1 MGGGRRRVVVTRYF
15 TDPDGDALTYTA
27 RSSRSGVVTT
37 GVSGGA
43 VTLTP
48 VSAGTASVTV
58 TARDPGGLSAT
69 QSIAVTVVEG
79 TNRAPRSTGSVPAQ
93 TLTVGGGSASVVVT
107 RYFTDPDGDALTYTA
122 RSSRSGVV
130 TTGVSGGAV
139 TLTPVSA
146 GTARVTV
153 TARDPGGLSATQS
166 ILVRVQ
172 AAGGVNGFTDDPLV
186 PGVTP
191 VRSVHFREIRTRID
205 ALRMEVGLSAY
216 AWTDLALTPGV
227 TPVRSVHLTELRT
240 ALRQAYAA
248 AGQPPPVYT
257 DASVRAGTT
266 PVRAVQVTELRAAV
280 VDLENAAPAGLMPD
294 LVVGPPMV
302 TDSTLAPG
310 QSFTLS
316 VPVRNRG
323 STRAA
328 ATTLRYYLSSDA
340 TISASDRAVGTDAVS
355 ALAAGASRS
364 ESIALD
370 APGSAGTY
378 YYGACVEA
386 VSEESDTS
394 NNCSVGVLITVES
407 GGPALTA
414 FTGEITTCSGT
425 RTFGIV
431 NVVIAGT
438 VTARSAVSSL
448 TLTGRTNGSFVGIQ
462 FLGDMSAGQTS
473 SFRITGIIVTDASTL
488 RCEIEADY
496 FVSNARETGE
506 TISVAETGP
515 VL

>member
-1 MGGGRRRVVVTRYF
+1 M
-15 TDPDGDALTYTA
+15 
-27 RSSRSGVVTT
+27 
-37 GVSGGA
+37 
-43 VTLTP
+43 
-48 VSAGTASVTV
+48 
-58 TARDPGGLSAT
+58 
-69 QSIAVTVVEG
+69 
-79 TNRAPRSTGSVPAQ
+79 
-93 TLTVGGGSASVVVT
+93 
-107 RYFTDPDGDALTYTA
+107 
-122 RSSRSGVV
+122 
-130 TTGVSGGAV
+130 
-139 TLTPVSA
+139 
-146 GTARVTV
+146 
-153 TARDPGGLSATQS
+153 
-166 ILVRVQ
+166 
-172 AAGGVNGFTDDPLV
+172 
-186 PGVTP
+186 
-191 VRSVHFREIRTRID
+191 RSVHFREIRTRID

-240 ALRQAYAA
+240 ALGQVYAA

-266 PVRAVQVTELRAAV
+266 PVRAAHVTELRAAV

-328 ATTLRYYLSSDA
+328 ATTLRYYLSSDT

-386 VSEESDTS
+386 VSEESDTG
-394 NNCSVGVLITVES
+394 NNCSAGVLITVES
-407 GGPALTA
+407 GGPALT
-414 FTGEITTCSGT
+414 GEITICSGT
-425 RTFGIV
+425 RTVGSV
-431 NVVIAGT
+431 VDVVIAGT
-438 VTARSAVSSL
+438 FTARIAVSSL
-448 TLTGRTNGSFVGIQ
+448 TLTGQANGSFVGTQ
-462 FLGDMSAGQTS
+462 LLGDMSAGQTR
-473 SFRITGIIVTDASTL
+473 SFRITGSISTDASTL
-488 RCEIEADY
+488 RCEVNYNYVA
-496 FVSNARETGE
+496 NARETGE
-506 TISVAETGP
+506 TISVGETGP